1 MAAEGWDVIA
11 VDLPGHGAGPR
22 PAARVHNLATLV
34 EATVATLPASV
45 TVLAGHSLGA
55 VVALAAA
62 ASDPGLAHGVFAE
75 DPPGQ
80 SGVDNTVY
88 AAGVE
93 ALAEAVRADRNA
105 YWRQVRDNHPQ
116 WDDDDVNQSVAAIEA
131 ADAGAI
137 AYALRGGL
145 TWDLPLLVSSARVP
159 VMVVAAGAADGS
171 FAEEGGSALRG
182 AEREAVRCLVPEER
196 FIVLEGGHSLHRE
209 RAGRLSELLSG
220 FAGTLAPEV

>member
-1 MAAEGWDVIA
+1 MD
-11 VDLPGHGAGPR
+11 
-22 PAARVHNLATLV
+22 NLATLV

-62 ASDPGLAHGVFAE
+62 ASHPGLARGVFAE

-80 SGVDNTVY
+80 SGVDNTVF

-137 AYALRGGL
+137 AY
-145 TWDLPLLVSSARVP
+145 TLP
-159 VMVVAAGAADGS
+159 AA
-171 FAEEGGSALRG
+171 
-182 AEREAVRCLVPEER
+182 V
-196 FIVLEGGHSLHRE
+196 
-209 RAGRLSELLSG
+209 
-220 FAGTLAPEV
+220 

>member
-1 MAAEGWDVIA
+1 LAAEGWDVTA
-11 VDLPGHGAGPR
+11 VDLPGHGLGPR
-22 PAARVHNLATLV
+22 PVVAVDNLATLV

-55 VVALAAA
+55 VLALAAA
-62 ASDPGLAHGVFAE
+62 ASHPGLTRGVFAE

-80 SGVDNTVY
+80 SGVDNTVF

-116 WDDDDVNQSVAAIEA
+116 WDDDDVSQSVAAVEA
-131 ADAGAI
+131 ADAPAI

-145 TWDLPLLVSSARVP
+145 TWDLPALVSSARVP
-159 VMVVAAGAADGS
+159 VMVVAAGTADGS
-171 FAEEGGSALRG
+171 FAGEGGSALRG
-182 AEREAVRCLVPEER
+182 ADRETVRCLVPEER

-209 RAGRLSELLSG
+209 RAGRLSGLISD
-220 FAGTLAPEV
+220 FAGTLAPKV